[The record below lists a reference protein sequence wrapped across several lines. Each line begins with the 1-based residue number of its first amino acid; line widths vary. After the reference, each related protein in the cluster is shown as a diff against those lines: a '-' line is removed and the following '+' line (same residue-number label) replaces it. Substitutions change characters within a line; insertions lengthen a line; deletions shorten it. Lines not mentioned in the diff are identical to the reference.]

1 MLGRQKLEARD
12 KYVITQVD
20 GVAFRAGFRKSSDL
34 IHQIISRLRFLKEM
48 RI

>member
-1 MLGRQKLEARD
+1 MLGRQKLEPRD
-12 KYVITQVD
+12 KHVITQVE

-34 IHQIISRLRFLKEM
+34 IHQITSTLRFLKEM

>member
-12 KYVITQVD
+12 KHVITQVD
-20 GVAFRAGFRKSSDL
+20 EVAFRADFWKSSDL
-34 IHQIISRLRFLKEM
+34 IHQITSTSRLLKEM